1 MNKPTYSVVSQYRP
15 CLVKLSNTTYI
26 IPNWIPVPD
35 DTELDQLIQVLPD
48 WLAKHRKNLPELV
61 AEIKSS
67 KGDMTYKVHRQGNEY
82 TCTCVG
88 FKFKNRNCKHIK
100 QVRLSKV

>member
-1 MNKPTYSVVSQYRP
+1 MVDLAGQR
-15 CLVKLSNTTYI
+15 YI
-26 IPNWIPVPD
+26 VPNWIPVPS
-35 DTELDQLIQVLPD
+35 DTELNQLVQVLPK
-48 WLAKHRKNLPELV
+48 WLVKHRANLPELV

-82 TCTCVG
+82 TCTCIG

-100 QVRLSKV
+100 QVRISESVLSH